1 MNEVFNT
8 ILNTYLIPAL
18 ATFISGFITWLGAKI
33 KSKYDEKCNNELI
46 NNTVKMAVE
55 YAEQKYKDL
64 KGSEKYEKAV
74 GKAISVLNSKN
85 INVSSDELDMLVESA
100 VLSLTNVIKEQKD
113 YEQEK

>member
-1 MNEVFNT
+1 MYSVSSSTIVKTVFP
-8 ILNTYLIPAL
+8 LNL
-18 ATFISGFITWLGAKI
+18 
-33 KSKYDEKCNNELI
+33 
-46 NNTVKMAVE
+46 

-100 VLSLTNVIKEQKD
+100 VLSLTNVVKEKND
-113 YEQEK
+113 